1 MELGM
6 IGLGRMGANMAE
18 RLTRGGHRVV
28 GFDASPQ
35 ARENAR
41 TRCAAVV
48 DSWAALAQQL
58 PAPRVLWLMV
68 PAGRA
73 VDEAIAALLPHVAAG
88 DTFVDGGNS
97 FYQDTQRR
105 ARELAER
112 AIHYVDAGTSGG
124 IWGLEKGY
132 CRMVGGDPTVVARLR
147 PIFETLAPA
156 PDKGWAHVGPSG
168 AGHFV
173 KMVHNGIEYG
183 LMQAYAEGFAMMAR
197 KHEFALDLHAIGE
210 TWRYGSVVRSW
221 LLDLTAAALAENPT
235 LAGIAPYVAD
245 SGEGRWAVAEA
256 IALDV
261 PAPVITLSLLE
272 RLRSREQ
279 NSFADRLLAA
289 LRAQFG
295 GHPVK
300 RQP

>member
-35 ARENAR
+35 ARDNAR

-132 CRMVGGDPTVVARLR
+132 CMMVGGDPTVVARLR
-147 PIFETLAPA
+147 PIFRP
-156 PDKGWAHVGPSG
+156 PRSG
-168 AGHFV
+168 AAAPTRV
-173 KMVHNGIEYG
+173 PKEM
-183 LMQAYAEGFAMMAR
+183 LRWPLRALLRAR
-197 KHEFALDLHAIGE
+197 
-210 TWRYGSVVRSW
+210 R
-221 LLDLTAAALAENPT
+221 
-235 LAGIAPYVAD
+235 
-245 SGEGRWAVAEA
+245 
-256 IALDV
+256 
-261 PAPVITLSLLE
+261 
-272 RLRSREQ
+272 
-279 NSFADRLLAA
+279 A
-289 LRAQFG
+289 LRASSRAARAWAQG
-295 GHPVK
+295 
-300 RQP
+300 RRA